1 MSWDT
6 AKYVV
11 VGVVEDGKYSSIVE
25 DPQPAMFFPVTQGPG
40 GYLPTRTIV
49 MVRSQLPQ
57 DQITAELRK
66 AVTGIEPNVPYTI
79 APWDDAIDRSMIP
92 ARAATVVLSIM
103 GMLAA
108 MLAVTGIFGM
118 ASYSVSKRLKEQGI
132 RIALGAQHIQV
143 MRSTL
148 GRPAMLLLI
157 GSTLGLILGIFT
169 SSLMSHL
176 VAYATPRDPLILA
189 GVFLTMLLLGL
200 LATFIPARR
209 TLAIDPAQ
217 LLRE

>member
-1 MSWDT
+1 
-6 AKYVV
+6 
-11 VGVVEDGKYSSIVE
+11 VVEDGKYGILIE
-25 DPQPAMFFPVTQGPG
+25 NPKAAMFFPVTQGPG
-40 GYLPTRTIV
+40 GHLPTRAVVI
-49 MVRSQLPQ
+49 VRSQLPQ

-148 GRPAMLLLI
+148 GRPAMLFLI
-157 GSTLGLILGIFT
+157 GSALGLILGVFT

-189 GVFLTMLLLGL
+189 GVFITMLLLGL
-200 LATFIPARR
+200 VATFIPARR

>member
-1 MSWDT
+1 MLWAT
-6 AKYVV
+6 AKYEV
-11 VGVVEDGKYSSIVE
+11 VGVVEDGKYGLLVE
-25 DPQPAMFFPVTQGPG
+25 DPKPAMFFPVTQGAG
-40 GYLPTRTIV
+40 GYLPTRAV
-49 MVRSQLPQ
+49 VVVRSQLPQ
-57 DQITAELRK
+57 DQTTAELRK
-66 AVTGIEPNVPYTI
+66 AVTAIEPNVPYAI
-79 APWDDAIDRSMIP
+79 APWDDAIERSMIP

-118 ASYSVSKRLKEQGI
+118 ASYSVSKRLKELGI
-132 RIALGAQHIQV
+132 RIALGAQHLQV

-148 GRPAMLLLI
+148 GRPVILLFIGSVIGLLL
-157 GSTLGLILGIFT
+157 GVFT

-189 GVFLTMLLLGL
+189 GVLLTMLLLGL

-209 TLAIDPAQ
+209 TLAIDPAK